1 VQQSEGRVDPGR
13 RKLMRADVLQMSQKA
28 PKTAVS

>member
-1 VQQSEGRVDPGR
+1 LQQGEGRVDPGG
-13 RKLMRADVLQMSQKA
+13 RKLMPADVLQMSQKA